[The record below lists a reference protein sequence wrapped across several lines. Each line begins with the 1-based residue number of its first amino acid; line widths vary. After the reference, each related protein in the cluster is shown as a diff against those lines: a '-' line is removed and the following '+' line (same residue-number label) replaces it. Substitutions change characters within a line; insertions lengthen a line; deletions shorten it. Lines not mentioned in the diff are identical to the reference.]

1 MGKFDNISLKPS
13 DFAHNVSTHTILTG
27 PQLNRLFKTKEEKQA
42 FLDLLTLIEA
52 KTSENEKT
60 AELIKN
66 IGKYAG
72 VAIKLA
78 RKAALGV

>member
-13 DFAHNVSTHTILTG
+13 DFADSVSTHTILTG
-27 PQLNRLFKTKEEKQA
+27 PQLKRLFKTEEEKQA
-42 FLDLLTLIEA
+42 FLDLLTVIEA
-52 KTSENEKT
+52 KTSENEKM
-60 AELIKN
+60 AVLIKN

-72 VAIKLA
+72 VVIKLA